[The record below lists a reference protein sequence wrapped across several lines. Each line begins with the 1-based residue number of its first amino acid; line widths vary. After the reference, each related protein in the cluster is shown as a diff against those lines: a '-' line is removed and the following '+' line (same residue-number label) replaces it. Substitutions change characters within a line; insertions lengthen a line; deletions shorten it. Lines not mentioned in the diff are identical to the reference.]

1 MPFNYEK
8 EDMLSY
14 QLELMDH
21 EVNMISLNACQSIII
36 EKDSYQ
42 ILNETNINIDNVD
55 LVIVNDLVEKEKV
68 E

>member
-1 MPFNYEK
+1 
-8 EDMLSY
+8 MLSY

-42 ILNETNINIDNVD
+42 VLNETNINIDNVD